1 MYLIY
6 TPEEV
11 PEREEADMI
20 VLEADTVQVEEVETD
35 TVEDIQDTVE
45 DGTIEV
51 EEGSAAVVAVDIVV
65 GSVKDL
71 EVASRVS
78 QIVEAVVVRTGL
90 EAVDSKEIEVSA
102 KTVTLASC

>member
-1 MYLIY
+1 MM
-6 TPEEV
+6 
-11 PEREEADMI
+11 EA
-20 VLEADTVQVEEVETD
+20 EADTA
-35 TVEDIQDTVE
+35 EDIQDTVE

-65 GSVKDL
+65 GSVEDL

-78 QIVEAVVVRTGL
+78 QIVEAVVRTGL
-90 EAVDSKEIEVSA
+90 EAVDSKEIEVSV